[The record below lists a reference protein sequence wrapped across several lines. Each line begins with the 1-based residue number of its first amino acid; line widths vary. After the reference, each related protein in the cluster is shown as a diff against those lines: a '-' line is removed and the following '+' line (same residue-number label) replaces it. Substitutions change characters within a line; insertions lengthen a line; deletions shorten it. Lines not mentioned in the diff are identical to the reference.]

1 MTAPF
6 CTWCGGA
13 HVREGCP
20 VRAASE
26 RRLAEA
32 LAADPRPAEDHKLST
47 RQQIYANNLRIA
59 ALEAQLSR
67 GA

>member
-47 RQQIYANNLRIA
+47 RQANNLRIA